1 MVEHLQRT
9 RLWVG
14 AETPTGLR
22 LRSRG
27 DDRSIQADQGE
38 LDRSG
43 LAWTRD
49 REDRTPPW
57 TWPPVT
63 VEERPRDRAMESRDT
78 GRDEETQEDRNDKRV
93 KQTCKGARKEILVE
107 TRRN

>member
-1 MVEHLQRT
+1 MYQAVG
-9 RLWVG
+9 G

-22 LRSRG
+22 LQSRG

-49 REDRTPPW
+49 QEDRTRPW
-57 TWPPVT
+57 AWPPVI
-63 VEERPRDRAMESRDT
+63 VEERPRDRAMESGDT
-78 GRDEETQEDRNDKRV
+78 GRDEEPQADRNDER
-93 KQTCKGARKEILVE
+93 E
-107 TRRN
+107 

>member
-1 MVEHLQRT
+1 M
-9 RLWVG
+9 
-14 AETPTGLR
+14 
-22 LRSRG
+22 
-27 DDRSIQADQGE
+27 
-38 LDRSG
+38 
-43 LAWTRD
+43 
-49 REDRTPPW
+49 
-57 TWPPVT
+57 T